1 MKYKAETVSMAV
13 VLRDWGDIEYL
24 GEEHKKLVDIADS
37 LFNIGMSV
45 AEAMTPEYKVLFE
58 KYGRDYWENVLKD
71 ARAID
76 SQIESYNCNDL
87 MLDYNDYLSGAIV
100 ATI

>member
-1 MKYKAETVSMAV
+1 MKYKAEVVSMAV
-13 VLRDWGDIEYL
+13 VLRDWRDVEYL
-24 GEEHKKLVDIADS
+24 GEEHRKLVDIADS

-45 AEAMTPEYKVLFE
+45 AKAMRPEYKKLFE
-58 KYGRDYWENVLKD
+58 KYGRDYWEAVLKD

-76 SQIESYNCNDL
+76 SQIEFYNCDDL
-87 MLDYNDYLSGAIV
+87 MLDYNDYLSGAMV